1 MNTDPPVRKMLTQF
15 RLVQNI
21 IYEGATS
28 GGDAILICGRGSAAA
43 LLMHAGGNFPN
54 WVLQC
59 SLEALNAFPARSN
72 GYAARV

>member
-28 GGDAILICGRGSAAA
+28 GGRGSAAA